1 MTRGIQGR
9 SAKEAKR
16 SRNLTL
22 VKATRDRERFGEL
35 VGAGLAVGGQRQQFP
50 GTHADTHLVAGL
62 NFALKWRRNFGSSTI
77 SKPRKSCLC
86 ALTSRIAST
95 T

>member
-1 MTRGIQGR
+1 MWGIANSRMKDFYDIWMLASSHTFEMDPVARTIRGTFGR
-9 SAKEAKR
+9 R
-16 SRNLTL
+16 RT
-22 VKATRDRERFGEL
+22 
-35 VGAGLAVGGQRQQFP
+35 GLQLP
-50 GTHADTHLVAGL
+50 VAGL
-62 NFALKWRRNFGSSTI
+62 NLALKWRRNFGSSTI